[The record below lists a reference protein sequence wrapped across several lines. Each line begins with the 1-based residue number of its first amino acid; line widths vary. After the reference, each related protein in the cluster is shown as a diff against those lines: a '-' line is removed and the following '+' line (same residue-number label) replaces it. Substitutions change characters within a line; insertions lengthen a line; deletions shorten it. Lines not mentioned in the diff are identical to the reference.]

1 MSYPTP
7 GDPQDEPTRRYDP
20 VPPEVVPTPPP
31 QVPGAAGPVPTG
43 AGPTRRD
50 TRLTVEAGR
59 FWAGVVATALVAAL
73 VGVVGVIVL
82 EQILRIDLVYRD
94 PFGYGSAMAAFITG
108 GVVVAVGAGAM
119 LHLLVLTTPRPKAFF
134 GWILGLATLV
144 ATLLPLTWTDNLGSA
159 VATGVVNL
167 LMGIAVWSLLTG
179 VLGWTV
185 RRVVV

>member
-1 MSYPTP
+1 M
-7 GDPQDEPTRRYDP
+7 
-20 VPPEVVPTPPP
+20 
-31 QVPGAAGPVPTG
+31 
-43 AGPTRRD
+43 
-50 TRLTVEAGR
+50 
-59 FWAGVVATALVAAL
+59 AAL

-94 PFGYGSAMAAFITG
+94 PFGFDSAMAAFVTG
-108 GVVVAVGAGAM
+108 GIVVAVGAGAM

-144 ATLLPLTWTDNLGSA
+144 ATLLPLTWTENVGSA

-179 VLGWTV
+179 VRGWTV
-185 RRVVV
+185 RRGAV